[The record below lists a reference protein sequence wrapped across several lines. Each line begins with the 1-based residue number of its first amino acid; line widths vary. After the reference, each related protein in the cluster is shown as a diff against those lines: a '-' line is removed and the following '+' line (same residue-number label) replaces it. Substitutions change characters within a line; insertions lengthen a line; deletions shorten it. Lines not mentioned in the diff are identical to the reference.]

1 MNKRH
6 NEEVDRHCEERSNLN
21 LLMRRVLID
30 KLAENAMRVLTV
42 ISLLFL
48 LIMGIGLYYK
58 SRTILAD
65 NNAWDLLASSKW
77 SPLTGEFGFLPFI
90 LGSVYVTVI
99 SVVIALPVALLTSLF
114 LTENAHRLVRNIVF
128 PVLDILAGIPSVV
141 YGLWGTLIIV
151 PWISDTLGPH
161 FVDYTSGYTLLA
173 GGIVLAVMIIP
184 LLVSLFV
191 EIFSTV
197 PQDFKEASASLGA
210 TRWQTSRLI
219 VVRKAMPGIIAAVVL
234 AVSKAFGETLA
245 VLMVCGNMVQIP
257 HSVFDS
263 AYPLPALIANNY
275 GEMLSLPMYESA
287 LMFAALTMFV
297 IIFIFNALSRIILQN
312 VEKRFKL

>member
-1 MNKRH
+1 MQISLLKR
-6 NEEVDRHCEERSNLN
+6 R
-21 LLMRRVLID
+21 IIKD
-30 KLAENAMRVLTV
+30 KIAENLMLCLTV
-42 ISLLFL
+42 ISLLLL
-48 LIMGIGLYYK
+48 LIMGGGLYYK
-58 SRTILAD
+58 SRDILRE
-65 NNAWDLLASSKW
+65 NAVWDLLASSAW
-77 SPLTGEFGFLPFI
+77 NPMSGEFGFLSFI
-90 LGSVYVTVI
+90 LGSVYVTI
-99 SVVIALPVALLTSLF
+99 LSVMIALPVALLTALF
-114 LTENAHRLVRNIVF
+114 LTENARPRVKKAVF

-151 PWISDTLGPH
+151 PWIADTLGPH

-173 GGIVLAVMIIP
+173 GGIVLSVMIIP

-197 PQDFKEASASLGA
+197 PKEFREASASLGA
-210 TRWQTSRLI
+210 TRWQTSHLV
-219 VVRKAMPGIIAAVVL
+219 VVRKALPGIIASVVL

-297 IIFIFNALSRIILQN
+297 IIFIFNAVSRAVLQN
-312 VEKRFKL
+312 VEKRFKI